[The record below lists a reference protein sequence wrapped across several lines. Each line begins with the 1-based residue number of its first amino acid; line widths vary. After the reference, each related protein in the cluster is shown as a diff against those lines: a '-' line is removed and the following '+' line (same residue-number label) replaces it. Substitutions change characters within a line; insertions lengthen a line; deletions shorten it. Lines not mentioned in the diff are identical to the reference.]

1 MIVRGE
7 IRNHTPTVRARL
19 WRGRILQ
26 VGQPGSIAF
35 VVDTGFT
42 GGISVTEG
50 ILRRLNLDFI
60 GFDTFTL
67 ATGDEVE
74 LPMFLGEA
82 SVRGRRIETWF
93 VLGENLLGME
103 FLASAF
109 DHLQVDLRRRQLR
122 MTTRGKTT
130 R

>member
-7 IRNHTPTVRARL
+7 ISNHTPTVRARL
-19 WRGRILQ
+19 GRGNILG

-50 ILRRLNLDFI
+50 ILRRLNPDFI
-60 GFDTFTL
+60 GFDTCML

-74 LPMFLGEA
+74 LPIFLGEA
-82 SVRGRRIETWF
+82 SVRGRRIETSF

-103 FLASAF
+103 FLAPAF
-109 DHLQVDLRRRQLR
+109 DDLRLDLRRHEVR
-122 MTTRGKTT
+122 MTTRGKTN